1 MMPLLPKVA
10 GQDGRET
17 LALYREQEGVILGG
31 LPSDGLSGG
40 PAPSLSATTMR
51 IPFEIKT
58 DSDIDEAAGFLYLE
72 GEYLVFEWYILHWGI
87 SKGETTTV
95 KVERGVIDGI
105 RAEQR
110 WWKDRLWIDTRNLE
124 LLKSLPGSHVAQVE
138 LRTKRKHRTA
148 VAVFVQAVRHWKERA
163 T

>member
-1 MMPLLPKVA
+1 
-10 GQDGRET
+10 
-17 LALYREQEGVILGG
+17 
-31 LPSDGLSGG
+31 
-40 PAPSLSATTMR
+40 MR

-58 DSDIDEAAGFLYLE
+58 GSDIDEAAGFLYLE
-72 GEYLVFEWYILHWGI
+72 EDFLVFEWHILHWGI

-124 LLKSLPGSHVAQVE
+124 LLKALPGSHVAQVE

-148 VAVFVQAVRHWKERA
+148 VAVFVQAVRLWKEKA
-163 T
+163 A